1 MDHTNTSLKIAGGAA
16 IVLLIGAITW
26 GGWNAKLKGNFE
38 TDLDRQKLRSEQ
50 LLSEKLLV
58 EKDLQA
64 THSKMINLRDRNET
78 LARQIGETENMNSLK
93 DRSIQQLQRQMATN
107 TKSYNDLVAL
117 NREMENRLAALDQ
130 QRARLEGEQL
140 AATEE
145 TEALREQVDNL
156 KRELA
161 MAHNAYYDKALVE
174 STRGKN
180 NKLVVKAGRTK
191 KLKATIMIPSALK
204 DLQFHVFD
212 PSGALISN
220 EPGNGILAVRITDPD
235 NTLASSSNGGAAKTH
250 KQAEMTY
257 LPKKKLI
264 RGTYRIEVLSESL
277 LVGSLQV
284 RLR

>member
-1 MDHTNTSLKIAGGAA
+1 MDQTNRFKIAGGAA

-26 GGWNAKLKGNFE
+26 GGWNARSKNNLE
-38 TDLDRQKLRSEQ
+38 TDLDQEKLRSEQ

-58 EKDLQA
+58 ERDLQTA
-64 THSKMINLRDRNET
+64 RSKMIDLRDKNET
-78 LARQIGETENMNSLK
+78 LARQIDEARNAGSLK
-93 DRSIQQLQRQMATN
+93 DGSIQQLQRQLAAN
-107 TKSYNDLVAL
+107 RKSYNELVAS
-117 NREMENRLAALDQ
+117 NREMENKLAALDQ
-130 QRARLEGEQL
+130 QKSRLEGEQL
-140 AATEE
+140 AAMREA
-145 TEALREQVDNL
+145 EALRGQIDNL

-204 DLQFHVFD
+204 DVQFRVFD
-212 PSGALISN
+212 PSGTLISN
-220 EPGNGILAVRITDPD
+220 KPENGVVAVRITDGD
-235 NTLASSSNGGAAKTH
+235 NALASSNNGAVETY

-257 LPKKKLI
+257 LPKRKLAP
-264 RGTYRIEVLSESL
+264 GTYRIEVLSESL
-277 LVGSLQV
+277 SVGSLQV